1 MNRNRVVSSTYSAEH
16 CTIISSRSSNSKIEL
31 SGTADALR
39 LRPVLMTSF
48 CTAFGAL
55 PLMIATGAGAE
66 SRQAIGVVV
75 FYGVLISVFL
85 TLGVVPAV
93 YTLVARNTR
102 PPAATARCT

>member
-1 MNRNRVVSSTYSAEH
+1 
-16 CTIISSRSSNSKIEL
+16 
-31 SGTADALR
+31 
-39 LRPVLMTSF
+39 MTSF

-102 PPAATARCT
+102 PPEAIGQLLDRLRTSLPGIPGRPRTEPGEPGD